1 MSREPTEVDVEVG
14 RRIRLLRKT
23 RGLSQTQLATAA
35 GVTFQQLQ
43 KYEQGTNRVS
53 ASKLVQ
59 VAAHLGVPAAQLLG
73 EGPDGSPER
82 LPALQH
88 PPELIELASALGQVK
103 SPKVRRA
110 LQQLVRAL
118 SEAEAGAERAA
129 SSIDG

>member
-1 MSREPTEVDVEVG
+1 MSREPTEIDVEVG

-59 VAAHLGVPAAQLLG
+59 VAAHLGVPAAQLLC

-82 LPALQH
+82 LPALH

-118 SEAEAGAERAA
+118 SEAEAGSQRAP